1 MPECWEPECKTP
13 WTMHYHHES
22 VRWNLYM
29 LQRTCVWVSS
39 TNVPC
44 SLVTPL
50 YGKLAWAPLLQI
62 YENFHKT
69 YTFRRVVA
77 RVVVR
82 VVVAE
87 NKENLNFVFFTNNY
101 PSNYPCPKC
110 VFSYTL
116 GTDACRASG
125 RAHMA
130 SVQHGHNLEPDYQV
144 RVKHLWAN
152 FFCLCTCVF
161 NAFVSIDTTSK
172 DRWKATRKDL
182 ALFSKIRFLKS
193 EYGCRCLS

>member
-1 MPECWEPECKTP
+1 M
-13 WTMHYHHES
+13 
-22 VRWNLYM
+22 
-29 LQRTCVWVSS
+29 SS

-50 YGKLAWAPLLQI
+50 YGKLAAAPLLQI

-87 NKENLNFVFFTNNY
+87 NKENLSFVFFTNNY

-110 VFSYTL
+110 VFSYT
-116 GTDACRASG
+116 
-125 RAHMA
+125 
-130 SVQHGHNLEPDYQV
+130 
-144 RVKHLWAN
+144 
-152 FFCLCTCVF
+152 FCTNCKYDGNYVHRRDNILCNILLVYEF
-161 NAFVSIDTTSK
+161 KALYTS
-172 DRWKATRKDL
+172 
-182 ALFSKIRFLKS
+182 
-193 EYGCRCLS
+193 CP

>member
-50 YGKLAWAPLLQI
+50 YAKLAWAPLLQI

-87 NKENLNFVFFTNNY
+87 NKENFNFVFVTNKY

-125 RAHMA
+125 RAGDCCQNDIFYNTIA
-130 SVQHGHNLEPDYQV
+130 RQWAESVVNNTIWGRAIV
-144 RVKHLWAN
+144 RAIV
-152 FFCLCTCVF
+152 
-161 NAFVSIDTTSK
+161 
-172 DRWKATRKDL
+172 
-182 ALFSKIRFLKS
+182 ALLKEKILFLLKEQQS
-193 EYGCRCLS
+193 PAQ